1 MLFAGIKTIPQ
12 GYNYTV
18 ERFGRFTRTLQPG
31 LSLIVPFIDRI
42 GDKMN
47 MMEQVLD
54 VPTQEV
60 ITKDNATVSADG
72 IAFYQ
77 VLDAARA
84 AYEVRGLE
92 NAILQLTM
100 TNLRTVMGGMDLDE
114 LLSKRDDIND
124 RLLHVVDSAA
134 SAWGIKVTRIEI
146 KAIDPPRDIVESMGR
161 QMKAEREKRA
171 VILDAEGLRQ
181 SEILKAEGEKQALI
195 LQAEG
200 RREAAFR
207 DAEARERSAEAEAK
221 ATEMVSKAIA
231 EGDVQAINYFVA
243 QRYTQA
249 IEKLA
254 SAPNQK
260 VLMLPLE
267 AAALIGSLA
276 GIAEIAKE
284 TFSAEAQA
292 RRSGGRV
299 PTDGRRHVMIL
310 QVIHQLGPW
319 SWWILGLIL
328 LALEIVVPGNVFVW
342 FGVAALITG
351 VVALFTAFRLAGRS
365 SSSSWCWRW
374 CWSSPGGAFRAARR
388 SRASSPSSTT
398 APTAWSAAPTCCR
411 RRSSTATARSASTT
425 PTGGSP
431 APTCR
436 RARGSRWSMPTAPCS
451 RWRKPAR
458 RLPPARHGPICRSL
472 RGLSPLSP
480 HCYGLCRTTT
490 GANCGHRGTIVGAYL
505 PQPFECQ

>member
-1 MLFAGIKTIPQ
+1 MGFNWVVVAIVVLIVLTLFAGIKIVPQ
-12 GYNYTV
+12 GSNYTV
-18 ERFGRFTRTLQPG
+18 ERFGRFIRTLTPG
-31 LSLIVPFIDRI
+31 LNLIIPFIDRI
-42 GDKMN
+42 GSKMN

-60 ITKDNATVSADG
+60 ITRDNATVSVDG
-72 IAFYQ
+72 VAFYQ

-171 VILDAEGLRQ
+171 KILDAEGLRQ
-181 SEILKAEGEKQALI
+181 AEILKAEGEKQALI

-221 ATEMVSKAIA
+221 ATEMVSTAIA
-231 EGDVQAINYFVA
+231 SGNVQALNYFIA

-249 IEKLA
+249 LEKLA

-260 VLMLPLE
+260 VLMLPVE
-267 AAALIGSLA
+267 AGALIGSLA

-284 TFSAEAQA
+284 AFSDEGRA
-292 RRSGGRV
+292 RRGSGSVPPSGG
-299 PTDGRRHVMIL
+299 
-310 QVIHQLGPW
+310 
-319 SWWILGLIL
+319 
-328 LALEIVVPGNVFVW
+328 
-342 FGVAALITG
+342 
-351 VVALFTAFRLAGRS
+351 
-365 SSSSWCWRW
+365 
-374 CWSSPGGAFRAARR
+374 
-388 SRASSPSSTT
+388 SR
-398 APTAWSAAPTCCR
+398 
-411 RRSSTATARSASTT
+411 
-425 PTGGSP
+425 
-431 APTCR
+431 
-436 RARGSRWSMPTAPCS
+436 
-451 RWRKPAR
+451 
-458 RLPPARHGPICRSL
+458 
-472 RGLSPLSP
+472 
-480 HCYGLCRTTT
+480 
-490 GANCGHRGTIVGAYL
+490 
-505 PQPFECQ
+505 